1 MLQRAYDS
9 CLEGT
14 NKRKRG
20 LVMSAE
26 MESCF
31 RGGARFYEE
40 LQISFMKT
48 KLLLQNNVHPES
60 KNTYWFQIGVNI
72 I

>member
-1 MLQRAYDS
+1 
-9 CLEGT
+9 
-14 NKRKRG
+14 
-20 LVMSAE
+20 MSAE

-72 I
+72 IWINM